1 MVNWKNTKCGTCAI
15 QRQKPICN
23 SCMNYHFYR
32 PMTNAQKIRSM
43 TDEELSEFFDKL
55 ETVCDMCACNIGCC
69 NVASKNCK
77 AGFLKWLQSEVEG
90 GTDD

>member
-1 MVNWKNTKCGTCAI
+1 MADCTKCKHNY
-15 QRQKPICN
+15 KPSNCEPKCN
-23 SCMNYHFYR
+23 RMCDGESDFKSMS
-32 PMTNAQKIRSM
+32 NADRIRNM
-43 TDEELSEFFDKL
+43 TDKEMAEFFDKL

-90 GTDD
+90 E